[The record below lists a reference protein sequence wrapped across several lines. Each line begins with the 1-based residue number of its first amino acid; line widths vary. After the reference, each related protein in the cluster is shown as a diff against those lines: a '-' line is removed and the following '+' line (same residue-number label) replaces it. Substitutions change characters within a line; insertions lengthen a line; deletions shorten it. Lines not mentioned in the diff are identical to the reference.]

1 MTRRRTTAAERARRQ
16 SPEDGAGVLVVG
28 GPSRPLEEQL
38 REVRAACVFVETDAE
53 AREKL
58 DERYFDCVIVSASM
72 RRRVWAGVVAE
83 VCGRDPTPAVLVVS
97 DRPDVDEAVEAMR
110 AGAKD
115 YIGADIPAPELAD
128 RLGDAVARAADDR
141 HKTERI
147 NQLRSACQELEDA
160 RSELACQVTDL
171 CGELVGAYNEMSD
184 QLSMAT
190 TTCEFVSL
198 IRRELDIEELLRSV
212 LEYLLAKLGP
222 TNAAVFLP
230 GQSGDFT
237 LGAYVNY
244 DGPRE
249 SAEIVFEQLADVIPS
264 RFEDAGELCV
274 LDTPEAI
281 EEALGDEAHWLE
293 QQSAVVLPCRGG
305 EKNDEECL
313 AVCLLFRSDRT
324 PLEAEQ
330 TPLLRMVAE
339 QFGRQLARVVKVHHR
354 QLPDDHWGRSGEADN
369 GADGFGMAA

>member
-28 GPSRPLEEQL
+28 GPSRPLEDQL
-38 REVRAACVFVETDAE
+38 REIRAACVFVDSGTA

-58 DERYFDCVIVSASM
+58 DERYFDCVIVSTSIGA
-72 RRRVWAGVVAE
+72 RQWTGLVAE
-83 VCGRDPTPAVLVVS
+83 VCGRDPAPAVLVVG
-97 DRPDVDEAVEAMR
+97 DRPSVDDAVEAMR
-110 AGAKD
+110 SGAKD
-115 YIGADIPAPELAD
+115 YIDTEIPAPELAD

-171 CGELVGAYNEMSD
+171 CGELVGAYNEMSE

-264 RFEDAGELCV
+264 RFEDASEVCV
-274 LDTPEAI
+274 LDSLEAM
-281 EEALGDEAHWLE
+281 EAALGDEAHWLE

-313 AVCLLFRSDRT
+313 AVCLLFRSERT
-324 PLEAEQ
+324 PIEAEQ

-354 QLPDDHWGRSGEADN
+354 QLPDDHWGRSGEPDN